1 MKVSKILVISFL
13 VLGLTSIPYQNDLL
27 SSDGNLWTEGRS
39 GPDAKITSILS
50 PRATT
55 IDSITGEQLHTLQA
69 GNEVDFEV
77 YIENVGDAD
86 IEEMGVSLTVYFSE
100 NGARGM
106 IAKDSA
112 GNDLSWTNEDVVCD
126 DSFVCPWSSLAAGSP
141 LDYGKYNFAYQGSP
155 ATWIPAV
162 GDYIIVV
169 EANAVGD
176 SEPDND
182 YSENIVSVVDW
193 TDIIVDLAWDSGL
206 EVEGGAGD
214 KAFTLTVETGG
225 SSSWSARSITVEIDV
240 HGTLSSAL
248 DNNGNDIMGTTTVAE
263 FGTYGVTEHSAM
275 K

>member
-13 VLGLTSIPYQNDLL
+13 ILGLTSIPYQSDLL
-27 SSDGNLWTEGRS
+27 YSDGNLLTEGRA
-39 GPDAKITSILS
+39 GPDAKVTSILS

-55 IDSITGEQLHTLQA
+55 MDSITGEQIHTLQA

-106 IAKDSA
+106 IAKDSV
-112 GNDLSWTNEDVVCD
+112 GNDLSWTNRDVVCD

-141 LDYGKYNFAYQGSP
+141 LDYGRYTFAYQGSP
-155 ATWIPAV
+155 ATWIPDV

-169 EANAVGD
+169 ETNAVGD
-176 SEPDND
+176 SDAGND
-182 YSENIVSVVDW
+182 YSENKVSVVDW
-193 TDIIVDLAWDSGL
+193 TDIIVDLAWDSGK

-214 KAFTLTVETGG
+214 KAFTLNVETGG
-225 SSSWSARSITVEIDV
+225 YSSWSAPVSYT
-240 HGTLSSAL
+240 HLTLPT
-248 DNNGNDIMGTTTVAE
+248 N
-263 FGTYGVTEHSAM
+263 
-275 K
+275 